1 MMHNCPHTRGQV
13 MTKTFTNGQKVTDV
27 RGRVWTVL
35 EQIGNVV
42 FMYEN
47 QAALHATKVWA
58 A

>member
-1 MMHNCPHTRGQV
+1 
-13 MTKTFTNGQKVTDV
+13 MTKTFTNGQKVTDY

-35 EQIGNVV
+35 EQIENVV